1 MRRNR
6 KKRKSQ
12 NNSFRLFAWVL
23 ALAVALGSWPF
34 AGTRLC
40 FFLEV
45 TAALLFALGAV
56 WPHMFRGLY
65 SPLSRLA
72 RRAWFS

>member
-1 MRRNR
+1 MPQNR

-12 NNSFRLFAWVL
+12 SHLRLLAWVL
-23 ALAVALGSWPF
+23 ALIAALASWPLV
-34 AGTRLC
+34 GSRLC
-40 FFLEV
+40 LLLEV
-45 TAALLFALGAV
+45 TAALLFAFGAI
-56 WPHMFRGLY
+56 WPHMFQGLY